1 MSAEVTKRQGIFI
14 TGTDTGVGKTYF
26 AAALARFLKDRGLR
40 VGVMKPVESGVEN
53 PENEGAD
60 ATLLRWASGC
70 TSSIDQ
76 VAPYRLEAP
85 LAPSV
90 AASREK
96 VFIDFGHLAEAAA
109 TLADEHDFVI
119 IEGAGGLMAPLAGGL
134 LVADLARQMGFPLLT
149 VCRPGLGTVNH
160 TLLTLFASSTM
171 ELPMAG
177 FIINRMPSDPDD
189 AEKTAPHT
197 LSSLTSC
204 DLLGVLPDAPGSAKA
219 QVEFLAKEIAA
230 LPTLPLLM
238 NALGLP
244 Q

>member
-1 MSAEVTKRQGIFI
+1 MSAEATKRRGIFI

-26 AAALARFLKDRGLR
+26 AAALARFLTDRELR

-53 PENEGAD
+53 PGNEGAD
-60 ATLLRWASGC
+60 AALLRWASGC
-70 TSSIDQ
+70 TSSIGL
-76 VAPYRLEAP
+76 VAPYRLKAP

-90 AASREK
+90 AATREK
-96 VFIDFGHLAEAAA
+96 VFIDFGHMAEAAV

-119 IEGAGGLMAPLAGGL
+119 VEGAGGLMAPLAGGL

-160 TLLTLFASSTM
+160 TLLTLFASRTM
-171 ELPMAG
+171 DLPMAG
-177 FIINRMPSDPDD
+177 FVINRMPENPGD

-204 DLLGVLPDAPGSAKA
+204 DLLGVLPEVPGEAQA
-219 QVEFLAKEIAA
+219 QVELLAKEIAA
-230 LPTLPLLM
+230 LPTLSLLM

-244 Q
+244 L